1 VVPFKSVLLLA
12 TLALLSPG
20 LRASDPVKEYLTLEL
35 VKATLDYEEVFE
47 RCEASAGVARDI
59 TLPIAELARHK
70 ITLQELHFAIVY
82 FRDKA
87 LEECSSDS
95 RSRLISAILDCNT
108 YAAASPNAPI
118 DPERSG
124 LGLLLPSQ
132 NLLEARALYLQLDR
146 GKSELLNAIFQGSSP
161 TLEKIS
167 NWQDATNLLRK
178 E

>member
-1 VVPFKSVLLLA
+1 MSVKTLILLIVL
-12 TLALLSPG
+12 TLLHPTVN
-20 LRASDPVKEYLTLEL
+20 ASDPVKEHLTTQL
-35 VKATLDYEEVFE
+35 VKATLGYEETFE
-47 RCEASAGVARDI
+47 RCEVSAYQAKKI
-59 TLPIAELARHK
+59 NLPVAELARQK
-70 ITLQELHFAIVY
+70 VTLQELHFAIVY

-87 LEECSSDS
+87 LEDCSSHS
-95 RSRLISAILDCNT
+95 RSRLISAILDCNA
-108 YAAASPNAPI
+108 YVAGSPNAPI

-124 LGLLLPSQ
+124 LALLLPSQ

-178 E
+178 D